1 VNPEKQLSDNSP
13 RFGWVILLVAIFSM
27 GVFTIA
33 FQTVPVIIPQLKE
46 EFSIST
52 TEAGLLMTVSTL
64 PGIFLS
70 LPSGWFFNRYHAKKA
85 GLLASIIIAFSCALI
100 FVSDSYLLMLLGR
113 LIMGFGGNLMLI
125 TCLSM
130 ISQWFGKGGLGKAM
144 GVYIGSNTLIT
155 VATYSGLSLFVTT
168 FNWRFSF
175 FVCAILAATSSVL
188 FLLVVKNSKSLVME
202 VGVDSKKIFLNINIW
217 KIGLILLCIEVATNS
232 FSIWVPTL
240 YTTFSN
246 MTLVESSL
254 LDSLSIIPTIFL
266 LPFFGYL
273 SDKTGKRRLFLIL
286 GSVLMT
292 STFIGLSFSS
302 HLTTMVI
309 MSLAFFIGVTSTMIS
324 PALNTMPREIFG
336 YGKTGIG
343 FGILGICGAVS
354 GVLSSLLMGYLIDIT
369 DSLIVPLL
377 SMAAFS
383 AAAIAIALTLKTK

>member
-1 VNPEKQLSDNSP
+1 
-13 RFGWVILLVAIFSM
+13 
-27 GVFTIA
+27 
-33 FQTVPVIIPQLKE
+33 
-46 EFSIST
+46 
-52 TEAGLLMTVSTL
+52 
-64 PGIFLS
+64 
-70 LPSGWFFNRYHAKKA
+70 
-85 GLLASIIIAFSCALI
+85 
-100 FVSDSYLLMLLGR
+100 
-113 LIMGFGGNLMLI
+113 
-125 TCLSM
+125 
-130 ISQWFGKGGLGKAM
+130 
-144 GVYIGSNTLIT
+144 
-155 VATYSGLSLFVTT
+155 
-168 FNWRFSF
+168 
-175 FVCAILAATSSVL
+175 
-188 FLLVVKNSKSLVME
+188 
-202 VGVDSKKIFLNINIW
+202 
-217 KIGLILLCIEVATNS
+217 
-232 FSIWVPTL
+232 
-240 YTTFSN
+240 